1 MSDNPSL
8 VAHLASRHVA
18 SITVDVV
25 SNDSFINDPARLT
38 RETLAKVDAN
48 RGGIILFHDIK
59 AATAKALP
67 DILNA
72 LAERGYSVV
81 HLVPKLAL
89 APKADLVANFEPQV
103 SRLVADKNKSKQALV
118 PFFGVT
124 GPERTPGASGLLRT
138 PEPVTPERLTA
149 RERVREDTD
158 IDEQPAAAT
167 DVRAPDKTPAATKAK
182 SKRTGRQAGVNGD
195 RWSTSVRRTFAD

>member
-1 MSDNPSL
+1 MAAGQPIAPFFRFPGLSDNPSL

-81 HLVPKLAL
+81 SCNVVGESSLGA
-89 APKADLVANFEPQV
+89 
-103 SRLVADKNKSKQALV
+103 KNKK
-118 PFFGVT
+118 
-124 GPERTPGASGLLRT
+124 
-138 PEPVTPERLTA
+138 
-149 RERVREDTD
+149 
-158 IDEQPAAAT
+158 
-167 DVRAPDKTPAATKAK
+167 
-182 SKRTGRQAGVNGD
+182 
-195 RWSTSVRRTFAD
+195 